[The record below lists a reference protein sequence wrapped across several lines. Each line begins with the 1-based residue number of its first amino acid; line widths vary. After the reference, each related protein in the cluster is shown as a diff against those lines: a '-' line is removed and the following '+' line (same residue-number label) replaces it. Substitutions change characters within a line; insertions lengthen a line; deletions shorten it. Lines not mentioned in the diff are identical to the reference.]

1 MCTLQL
7 LKGSNHYGRKNHTI
21 VGDQT
26 GADLE
31 RVERIKEQCESVFAE
46 LDAGSHLAN
55 FVP

>member
-7 LKGSNHYGRKNHTI
+7 LKGSHKYGRINHTI

-31 RVERIKEQCESVFAE
+31 RVEQIKAQCDSVFAE
-46 LDAGSHLAN
+46 LKAGDIAN
-55 FVP
+55 FN

>member
-7 LKGSNHYGRKNHTI
+7 LKGSHNYGRINHTI

-31 RVERIKEQCESVFAE
+31 RVEQIKAQCDSVFAE
-46 LDAGSHLAN
+46 LDAGDIAN
-55 FVP
+55 FN